1 MELYLFDLV
10 RGVLEISHRPTK
22 QRFTTE
28 RPGTSSEELQCAY
41 SELRGCRSRRSRI
54 NIMTTAFWKL
64 FGPATIGVM
73 SGCVWRYKKAP
84 TPNKSADK
92 ERKKGFR
99 RLFPAFTF
107 DCEGI

>member
-22 QRFTTE
+22 QRFTRE

-54 NIMTTAFWKL
+54 NIMTTAFWKPL
-64 FGPATIGVM
+64 GQPQLV
-73 SGCVWRYKKAP
+73 
-84 TPNKSADK
+84 
-92 ERKKGFR
+92 
-99 RLFPAFTF
+99 
-107 DCEGI
+107 